1 MSSEARSLWNA
12 LSGEFSAACEAV
24 SGGVVAIDSGG
35 RVAASGICWKDGVVV
50 TASHLVRENGEL
62 TVLTGSGA
70 RLKGALAGR
79 DPGRDLAVIHVEDGG
94 SLKPVELADSGALRV
109 GQWVLAVG
117 RSGRGE
123 LAASLGIIA
132 RLGGEWSTWRGARLD
147 QLIRPDVTLYPGQS
161 GSALVTSGGKAAG
174 MNTLALAR
182 SAAITVPADSVTRVA
197 EELLVRGYLARPYL
211 GVAAQP
217 VDLPPELRAKLPEAA
232 QGGLLVT
239 HVEPD
244 GPAAQ
249 AGVMLGDVLVRFSG
263 RPVDDIERLHEE
275 LSRLRAGAEATL
287 DLVRGGALASVK
299 AKVGELPPRRR

>member
-1 MSSEARSLWNA
+1 MSSEAKSMWNA

-24 SGGVVAIDSGG
+24 SDGIVAIQSGG
-35 RVAASGICWKDGVVV
+35 RVAASGICWKAGAVV
-50 TASHLVRENGEL
+50 TASHLLRDNGEL

-70 RLKGALAGR
+70 RLKGTLAGR
-79 DPGRDLAVIHVEDGG
+79 DPGRDLAVIRLDEGG
-94 SLKPVELADSGALRV
+94 SLKPVELGDSSTLKV

-123 LAASLGIIA
+123 LAASLGIVA
-132 RLGGEWSTWRGARLD
+132 RLGGEWSTWRGAGLE
-147 QLIRPDVTLYPGQS
+147 QLIRPDVTLYAGQS
-161 GSALVTSGGKAAG
+161 GSALVTSGGKVAG
-174 MNTLALAR
+174 MNTMALAR
-182 SAAITVPADSVTRVA
+182 SAAITVPAASVTRVA

-217 VDLPPELRAKLPEAA
+217 VDLPAELRSKLPEAGE
-232 QGGLLVT
+232 GGLLVT

-249 AGVMLGDVLVRFSG
+249 AGLMLGDVLVRFNG

-275 LSRLRAGAEATL
+275 LSKLRAGAEASL
-287 DLVRGGALASVK
+287 DLVRGGVLATAKV
-299 AKVGELPPRRR
+299 KVGELPPRRR